1 MRGYLTT
8 DGNYNGHAART
19 ASSDVA
25 RYTKTNGAGRGNKTQ
40 KAGVYGTTSSVSA
53 AGSRAQFSQEAYSLP
68 KRFDRLA
75 YIVSQDDVSS
85 WMNQE
90 QGVMGEQSEQYFGKE
105 NSNKDYY
112 STAGERQIDQ
122 TAKNDKKA
130 ADDEAAL
137 IIAEEEKKKEEKEA
151 KEAGKKGFGIWGIDT
166 EQMDSILESMRKARE
181 KYDKNKK
188 NATKKNLNYEHQRIS
203 GTISRAKNLTQ
214 AGNAV
219 LKAKSALVSIRR
231 KNATGQYDTN
241 EVAIATNHARK
252 MVRIA
257 KKKLAHIKQE
267 DLDDKK
273 QLKSEIEKRYN
284 KKKKVAHRREENMK
298 LMAADL
304 AYIKHKVENMKNKS
318 SDVSKEANASGA
330 SMSPMEAMQVGY
342 TERRES
348 IKEALEWVLE
358 ESGET
363 MAGAG
368 AAVAG
373 GVVGVSSAADII
385 SGGGATASMP
395 SSTFS
400 MKV

>member
-8 DGNYNGHAART
+8 DGNYNGHTARA
-19 ASSDVA
+19 ASSDAA

-40 KAGVYGTTSSVSA
+40 KAGIYGTVNVSA
-53 AGSRAQFSQEAYSLP
+53 AGSRAQFSEEAYSLP

-90 QGVMGEQSEQYFGKE
+90 QNAAGEQSEQYLGKE
-105 NSNKDYY
+105 NSRNYY
-112 STAGERQIDQ
+112 STAGERQMSQ

-137 IIAEEEKKKEEKEA
+137 IVAEEEKKKEEKEA
-151 KEAGKKGFGIWGIDT
+151 KEAGKKGFGIWGIDS

-181 KYDKNKK
+181 KYNKNKK
-188 NATKKNLNYEHQRIS
+188 DAVKKNLNYEHQRIS

-257 KKKLAHIKQE
+257 KRKLSHIKQE
-267 DLDDKK
+267 ELEDKR
-273 QLKSEIEKRYN
+273 QLKSEIEKRRN
-284 KKKKVAHRREENMK
+284 KKRKVAHRREENMK

-304 AYIKHKVENMKNKS
+304 AYIKHKIENMKNKS
-318 SDVSKEANASGA
+318 SDASKEANASGA

-348 IKEALEWVLE
+348 IKETLEWVLE
-358 ESGET
+358 ENGET
-363 MAGAG
+363 MTGAG

-373 GVVGVSSAADII
+373 GVVGASSAADII
-385 SGGGATASMP
+385 SSGGAAAPMP